1 MTSAWPTSKGK
12 RMLDLALAWPAF
24 LLLSPVILLSTM
36 AVRLTSPG
44 PAFFRQVRMGKG
56 GRLFR
61 VLKLRT
67 MQEAPPT
74 GGRRLTVGED
84 CRITRVGR
92 WLRLSKIDELPQ
104 LFNVL
109 AGDMSLVGPRPEVP
123 EWVGLYSQEQR
134 EILGYKPGM
143 TDAASIFY
151 RDESS
156 LLAQADDPQAQYRDE
171 IMPRKITM
179 GLGYMRRSSLG
190 SDLRLMLCTLAA
202 ISKR

>member
-1 MTSAWPTSKGK
+1 MTSAWPSSKGK
-12 RMLDLALAWPAF
+12 RMLDLALSWPAF
-24 LLLSPVILLSTM
+24 LLLSPVILLGSL

-44 PAFFRQVRMGKG
+44 PAFFRQVRIGKG

-61 VLKLRT
+61 ILKLRT

-74 GGRRLTVGED
+74 CARRLTVGED
-84 CRITRVGR
+84 RRITRVGC

-123 EWVGLYSQEQR
+123 EWVGFYDREQR
-134 EILGYKPGM
+134 EILDYKPGM
-143 TDAASIFY
+143 TDTASIFF

-156 LLAQADDPQAQYRDE
+156 LLAQSDDPQAQYRDE
-171 IMPRKITM
+171 IMPRKIAM
-179 GLGYMRRSSLG
+179 SNDYMRHSSLG
-190 SDLRLMLCTLAA
+190 RDLRLMLCTLAA
-202 ISKR
+202 ISRK